1 MDQMPL
7 LRPLVLTSIFLSL
20 AMPAAAAVRLATSV
34 NGSVVEVAWPES
46 SFPIRYQADQRL
58 LAALPGGAAMLDRA
72 FEAWSSVERTRL
84 RFQATAAG
92 SGLSAGHDGVNSITL
107 SDDLF
112 ANQRAIAVTTNWD
125 VQGALTESD
134 IQVDSTLINSTYNIE
149 QALVHEVGH
158 LLGLDHSPV
167 LSAVMYPYVSRG
179 NEPVSLDSDDRVAI
193 SAIYPEIDR
202 TMLGGTLRGRV
213 TGDSGGIFAA
223 QVVAVNEAGVPV
235 ATGLTNRTGDFTLE
249 GVPVGT
255 YRLYAEPLDGPVD
268 TRNLSP
274 FWQQGNSASFRTEF
288 HAGAPLD
295 VTSGRVYGNL
305 VLNASGT
312 SDLNPR
318 WVGVS
323 AAGSN
328 DFRLTTTAL
337 TVLAGQTVAVAV
349 AGDGITPGVATFEL
363 LSPGIRRVSPFRYA
377 GNYVFADFQVALESP
392 GGSAVILVKRGN
404 ETAALTGAL
413 KVADAKSSGRG
424 RIARR

>member
-1 MDQMPL
+1 MPL
-7 LRPLVLTSIFLSL
+7 LRPLALPILLLTL
-20 AMPAAAAVRLATSV
+20 ALPAGAAVRLTTTM
-34 NGSVVEVAWPES
+34 NGSSVEVEWNAS

-58 LAALPGGAAMLDRA
+58 LTALPGGAAMLERA
-72 FEAWSSVERTRL
+72 FAAWSSVDRTRL
-84 RFQATAAG
+84 AFQPMTVG
-92 SGLSAGHDGVNSITL
+92 SSLTAGHDGVNSVTL

-125 VQGALTESD
+125 VQGKLTESD
-134 IQVDSTLINSTYNIE
+134 IQVDATLIGSSYNIE

-167 LSAVMYPYVSRG
+167 LSAIMYPYVSRG
-179 NEPVSLDSDDRVAI
+179 NDPVALDSDDRVAI
-193 SAIYPEIDR
+193 TAIYPQIDR

-249 GVPVGT
+249 GVPEGT

-268 TRNLSP
+268 TRNLSS
-274 FWQQGNSASFRTEF
+274 FWQQGNSSSFRTEF
-288 HAGAPLD
+288 HAGAPLE
-295 VTSGRVYGNL
+295 VISGRVVGNL
-305 VLNASGT
+305 MVNASGT

-323 AAGSN
+323 AAGSR

-337 TVLAGQTVAVAV
+337 TVQPGQTVSVAV

-363 LSPGIRRVSPFRYA
+363 LSPGLRRVSEFGYA
-377 GNYVFADFQVALESP
+377 GNYVFADFQIPADAP

-404 ETAALTGAL
+404 ESAALTGAL
-413 KVADAKSSGRG
+413 KVADSKSGGRG
-424 RIARR
+424 RIAGRR